1 MIRSLLLSLLLAAAL
16 GCTSAPVLQRP
27 APRAVVDAHAREI
40 HAVAFAP
47 GGAMFAS
54 AGGGAADPAVDEIT
68 LWTTATGARRM
79 TFATYKGVV
88 STLAFS
94 PDGTLLAVGGTDGR
108 IVLLEID
115 SGAERASFSHPRGRV
130 VCLGFSYDA
139 KALVSVVPSEWETED
154 VQVCRWDVTR
164 GVPRDS
170 FAVTA
175 TAPFA
180 LSPDGASLAW
190 PARGEEAGI
199 RVLHIESKAEQVFP
213 RIGVRPGDSLVYS
226 PDGKWLAAVHHRRWS
241 PLPNHC
247 PYLYLIDSQTGR
259 IRLRSPRP
267 FDACRGLAMSHDA
280 RLLARG
286 VDSGLQIWDLQTSS
300 VRADVTEPDP
310 RARGAE
316 LLVFSPDDRTLV
328 STDGGGV
335 LLLWDV
341 ALLVDPR
348 RTEPRRE

>member
-1 MIRSLLLSLLLAAAL
+1 MSRGFLSLLVLASGL
-16 GCTSAPVLQRP
+16 GCASAPP
-27 APRAVVDAHAREI
+27 APRPMPRAVLDAHAREI

-79 TFATYKGVV
+79 TFATYKGVAA
-88 STLAFS
+88 SLAFS

-115 SGAERASFSHPRGRV
+115 SGVERVSFTHPKGRV
-130 VCLGFSYDA
+130 VCLAFSYDG
-139 KALVSVVPSEWETED
+139 KALVSVAHAEGDPEEAR
-154 VQVCRWDVTR
+154 VCRWDVT
-164 GVPRDS
+164 GGEPRDS
-170 FAVTA
+170 FAVAA
-175 TAPFA
+175 TAPIA

-199 RVLHIESKAEQVFP
+199 RVLTLDTKSERLLSKV
-213 RIGVRPGDSLVYS
+213 GVAPGDSLVYS

-247 PYLYLIDSQTGR
+247 PYVYLIDSQSGR
-259 IRLRSPRP
+259 VRLRSPRP
-267 FDACRGLAMSHDA
+267 FDVRPGLALSHDA

-286 VDSGLQIWDLQTSS
+286 IESGLQLWDLQALE
-300 VRADVTEPDP
+300 VKANVAEPDS
-310 RARGAE
+310 RTRGAD

-341 ALLVDPR
+341 AHLLRP
-348 RTEPRRE
+348 EPRRE